1 MNLDLYFN
9 NQDEKPLDNLVANG
23 GMTSILRKVCCIGD
37 SLSSGEMESFMK
49 DNPEN
54 EGRGWHDYYDYSW
67 GQFMARD
74 AGLEVLNFS
83 CGGMNAKTY
92 CEAFADERN
101 FWSPEKACRAYII
114 ALGVNDANF
123 FPDDEN
129 GITNF
134 GDITDVD
141 LSDWRNNKKT
151 FVGYYC
157 QIIQR
162 LREIQPKAPFFLM
175 TVPKVCYGRP
185 KSYDRHAEIIYK
197 IAELFEY
204 TYVLDM
210 RKYSPPHDE
219 DFRKMFYM
227 GDHLNAAGY
236 RFAAT
241 MVASYIDY
249 IIRHNPDDF
258 RQIAFVGTE
267 YRNENYN
274 W

>member
-1 MNLDLYFN
+1 
-9 NQDEKPLDNLVANG
+9 
-23 GMTSILRKVCCIGD
+23 
-37 SLSSGEMESFMK
+37 
-49 DNPEN
+49 
-54 EGRGWHDYYDYSW
+54 
-67 GQFMARD
+67 
-74 AGLEVLNFS
+74 
-83 CGGMNAKTY
+83 
-92 CEAFADERN
+92 
-101 FWSPEKACRAYII
+101 
-114 ALGVNDANF
+114 
-123 FPDDEN
+123 
-129 GITNF
+129 
-134 GDITDVD
+134 
-141 LSDWRNNKKT
+141 
-151 FVGYYC
+151 
-157 QIIQR
+157 
-162 LREIQPKAPFFLM
+162 M
-175 TVPKVCYGRP
+175 TVPEVCYGKP

-267 YRNENYN
+267 YRNENYK